1 MEVKKVGMG
10 VRKGI
15 DGTPHSGKHREE
27 VVRGH
32 RPTQH
37 FLGTSS
43 YVPSTTWAH
52 RPSHYD

>member
-1 MEVKKVGMG
+1 MG